1 MLKILREKQYKIEM
15 QSEDEKILRENTVDF
30 IAFSYYTSRLASSDP
45 NAGEK
50 SAGNVITSL
59 KIHI

>member
-1 MLKILREKQYKIEM
+1 M